1 MNLATTSVTTKVS
14 FHHGQNQPFDPIDGI
29 QVTTAAQT
37 PAEVAESTGRA
48 DSSVNKRPALTE
60 FHVMMYRMLCIAMH
74 CYTHHLET
82 CYMLLLCDPK

>member
-1 MNLATTSVTTKVS
+1 MFVFLATTSVTEVS

-48 DSSVNKRPALTE
+48 DSSVNKRPAQRTTDLFMTMNDSQN
-60 FHVMMYRMLCIAMH
+60 FM
-74 CYTHHLET
+74 
-82 CYMLLLCDPK
+82 